1 MMRVKGSVAK
11 FGFRRD
17 WISFQEI
24 LRPQSDDDGFPKGSQ
39 FERDIILWG
48 VR

>member
-1 MMRVKGSVAK
+1 MVIKMGSVAK
-11 FGFRRD
+11 FEIPPRLD
-17 WISFQEI
+17 IQEI
-24 LRPQSDDDGFPKGSQ
+24 LRQRTTMMDFKGSQ